1 MIQKPNPILPMQP
14 QNFYH
19 SALLQ
24 WSGVLDAVMVKSKYV
39 QAISNRL
46 YLYDCVVNL
55 IRLRGKKIPV
65 CSLPRLCKD
74 RQHCRKKIKS
84 LGLPGPEQKYFLKK
98 IILLPK
104 GELGKL

>member
-14 QNFYH
+14 QNFYRN
-19 SALLQ
+19 ALLQ
-24 WSGVLDAVMVKSKYV
+24 WSGVLDAVMVKSKYA

-65 CSLPRLCKD
+65 CLLPRLCKD

-84 LGLPGPEQKYFLKK
+84 LGLPSPEQTHFLKK